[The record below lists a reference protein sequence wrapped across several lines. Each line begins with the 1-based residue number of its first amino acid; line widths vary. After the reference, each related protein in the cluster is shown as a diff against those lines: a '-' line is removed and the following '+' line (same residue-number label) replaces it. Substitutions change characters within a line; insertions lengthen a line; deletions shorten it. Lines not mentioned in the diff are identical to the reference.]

1 MKFTYLIANFL
12 VISVPF
18 IFTFHKRFPFYKTWR
33 AFWPATLITAAFFIG
48 WDMLYTYLKVWGFNP
63 VHLINYYL
71 FNLPVEEWLFFICI
85 PYASVF
91 TYYCFSIIVKK
102 QEFKHE
108 HYVTGILSLFLILAG
123 LANYNK
129 LHTGATF
136 TGLALFLSL
145 CQWVFKVKWLG
156 RFYFTWIFL
165 LIPFFIVNG
174 ILTGIN
180 LEEPVFWY
188 DEKEITN
195 VKLLTIPVEDLFYG
209 MLLIAVNVGLYEFFL
224 KRYDAKK

>member
-1 MKFTYLIANFL
+1 MKFTYLITNFL

-18 IFTFHKRFPFYKTWR
+18 IFTFHKSFPFYKTWR
-33 AFWPATLITAAFFIG
+33 AFWPATLITATFFIG
-48 WDMLYTYLKVWGFNP
+48 WDMLYTHLKVWGFNP

-91 TYYCFSIIVKK
+91 TYYCFSIIFKK
-102 QEFKHE
+102 PEFKNE

-123 LANYNK
+123 LVNYNK
-129 LHTGATF
+129 LHTGVTF
-136 TGLALFLSL
+136 TGLALFLAL
-145 CQWVFKVKWLG
+145 CQWVLKVKWLG
-156 RFYFTWIFL
+156 RFYFTWVFL

-188 DEKEITN
+188 DIEEITN

-224 KRYDAKK
+224 KRYHAKK